1 METPFLTKCLF
12 EFIGTLVLI
21 LIGDGVVANNCLK
34 GTKGNNGGWIVITIA
49 WGLAVMCG
57 VLIAGPY
64 SGAHL
69 SPAVTLGFAVAGAF
83 PWAHV
88 AGYIAAQMLGAF
100 CGATLVYIYYKDHYD
115 ITDDAV
121 TKLGTFCT
129 IPAIENKWRNFFCEV
144 VATMLLIFVIL
155 AIGNAENTPEVGLG
169 GIGSFPTAMLIMA
182 VGMSLGGTTGYSLN
196 PARDLGPRIA
206 HALLPIKGKGG
217 SDWGYSWVPV
227 MGPLTGAALAALA
240 YCAVYNF

>member
-21 LIGDGVVANNCLK
+21 LMGDGVVANNCLK
-34 GTKGNNGGWIVITIA
+34 GTKGNNAGWIVITMA

-69 SPAVTLGFAVAGAF
+69 SPAVTVGFAVAGAF

-88 AGYIAAQMLGAF
+88 AGYIVAQMLGAF
-100 CGATLVYIYYKDHYD
+100 CGATLVYLFYKDHFD
-115 ITDDAV
+115 ITDDKA
-121 TKLGTFCT
+121 TKLGVFCT
-129 IPAIENKWRNFFCEV
+129 IPAIENKRSNFFSEV

-155 AIGNAENTPEVGLG
+155 AIGNAENTPAVGMG
-169 GIGSFPTAMLIMA
+169 GLGSFPTAMLIMA
-182 VGMSLGGTTGYSLN
+182 VGMSLGGTTGYALN
-196 PARDLGPRIA
+196 PARDLGPRLA
-206 HALLPIKGKGG
+206 HAILPIKGKGA
-217 SDWGYSWVPV
+217 SNWNYSWVPAF
-227 MGPLTGAALAALA
+227 GPIVGAALAAVA
-240 YCAVYNF
+240 YMAVYNF

>member
-21 LIGDGVVANNCLK
+21 LMGDGVVANNCLK

-227 MGPLTGAALAALA
+227 LGPLTGAALAALA
-240 YCAVYNF
+240 YMAVYNF

>member
-21 LIGDGVVANNCLK
+21 LMGDGVVANNCLK

-227 MGPLTGAALAALA
+227 LGPLTGAALAALA

>member
-21 LIGDGVVANNCLK
+21 LMGDGVVANNCLK

-115 ITDDAV
+115 ITDYAV
-121 TKLGTFCT
+121 KKLGTFCT

>member
-21 LIGDGVVANNCLK
+21 LMGDGVVANNCLK